1 MQDGGDP
8 RTRAGELAP
17 TEEEVASG
25 REDARGCRA
34 SSEMG
39 EVGLEAEGAPAEEG
53 RSGGQLEAGGEGT
66 RAGDGHCFGARA
78 RVRWEA
84 PALPPRRAWTPFRPT
99 EEPRLRALQTSGG
112 AEAGG
117 GQSSGDGASSPRWT
131 TSSARPRSSS
141 ASTALHHASG

>member
-1 MQDGGDP
+1 VGA
-8 RTRAGELAP
+8 T
-17 TEEEVASG
+17 
-25 REDARGCRA
+25 DARGCRA
-34 SSEMG
+34 SSDVG

-53 RSGGQLEAGGEGT
+53 RSGGQLEAGGGGT
-66 RAGDGHCFGARA
+66 ETGDGHCFGARA

-131 TSSARPRSSS
+131 TSSTRPRSSS